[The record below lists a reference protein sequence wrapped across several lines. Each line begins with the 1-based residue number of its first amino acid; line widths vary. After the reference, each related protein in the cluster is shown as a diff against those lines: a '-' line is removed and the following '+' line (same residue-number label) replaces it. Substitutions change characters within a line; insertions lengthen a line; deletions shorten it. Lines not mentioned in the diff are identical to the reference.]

1 MIQCSI
7 GKSSDLANSN
17 VDCVVI
23 LTLNTCLG
31 VSMRAAGGSLREQG
45 EEASHQKH

>member
-17 VDCVVI
+17 VDYVVMLI
-23 LTLNTCLG
+23 LNTL
-31 VSMRAAGGSLREQG
+31 LRSEYESRG
-45 EEASHQKH
+45 RFAS

>member
-17 VDCVVI
+17 VDYVVI
-23 LTLNTCLG
+23 LTLNIL
-31 VSMRAAGGSLREQG
+31 LRG
-45 EEASHQKH
+45 E

>member
-17 VDCVVI
+17 VDYVG
-23 LTLNTCLG
+23 NFDFEYF
-31 VSMRAAGGSLREQG
+31 A
-45 EEASHQKH
+45 